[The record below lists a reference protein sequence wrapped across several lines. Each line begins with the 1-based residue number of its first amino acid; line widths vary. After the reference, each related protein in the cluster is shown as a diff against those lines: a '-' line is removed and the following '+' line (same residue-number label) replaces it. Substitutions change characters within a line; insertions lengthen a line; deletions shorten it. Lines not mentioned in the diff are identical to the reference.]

1 MIVAVG
7 ILIRRFIKHPL
18 VTGSSVVFIGSFLV
32 SITNYIYNLLM
43 GRFLS
48 VQDYGLLTSLT
59 SILVLL
65 GLFSS
70 AFTNVF
76 VKFSA
81 SFKSQEN
88 KDGINVLKTYGIR
101 SLRIF
106 SVGLLALLL
115 IASPFIQK
123 FLHIDH
129 IEYIFLIVVA
139 IIFSLFLTLPLGI
152 LQGRMQFFLL
162 SVANISQPIIKIIV
176 SVSLLLLGFSVISPL
191 IAIAV
196 STLIPL
202 IVLYYLLF
210 SKVNK
215 KTVKELDVSQ
225 FKKEFVHFSYTF
237 FLAGAGIAL
246 LSNTDII
253 LVRFFFSEVVSGQYA
268 ALSLMGK
275 AIFYLIMPINFA
287 FFPLIAYKREKNER
301 LFGTVLLAFLIV
313 GAASV
318 ALSLTYFIFPSLV
331 LKIFF
336 PAPDYQ
342 VLENYLG
349 IYSIYI
355 IIFSFATLF
364 TNFFLSIGK
373 TGIYKISL
381 VAAIVQIFAITLFHQ
396 TLLQVILC
404 LLTVSLLF
412 LLVLIGYYL
421 KHGKD

>member
-1 MIVAVG
+1 MIVTVVALV
-7 ILIRRFIKHPL
+7 RRFIRHPL
-18 VTGSSVVFIGSFLV
+18 ITGSSIVFIGSFLV

-65 GLFSS
+65 GLFSN

-88 KDGINVLKTYGIR
+88 EGGINLLKAYGIK

-106 SVGLLALLL
+106 ALCLLVLLVV
-115 IASPFIQK
+115 ASPFIQK

-129 IEYIFLIVVA
+129 IEYIFLIVSAV
-139 IIFSLFLTLPLGI
+139 IFSLFLTLPLGI
-152 LQGRMQFFLL
+152 LQGRMQFLLL
-162 SVANISQPIIKIIV
+162 SAANISQPIIKIIV
-176 SVSLLLLGFSVISPL
+176 SVTLLILGFSVISPL
-191 IAIAV
+191 IAISV

-202 IVLYYLLF
+202 IILYYMLF
-210 SKVNK
+210 SKNGRGINK
-215 KTVKELDVSQ
+215 DLDVGL
-225 FKKEFVHFSYTF
+225 FRKDFIHFSYTF
-237 FLAGAGIAL
+237 FLAGVGIAL
-246 LSNTDII
+246 LSNTDIL
-253 LVRFFFSEVVSGQYA
+253 LVRVFFSDIVSGQYA

-287 FFPLIAYKREKNER
+287 FFPLIAYKRERKER

-313 GAASV
+313 GSASIL
-318 ALSLTYFIFPSLV
+318 LSFIYFVFPSLV
-331 LKIFF
+331 LGIFF
-336 PAPDYQ
+336 PAPDYK
-342 VLENYLG
+342 VLKDYLG

-355 IIFSFATLF
+355 ILFSFATLF
-364 TNFFLSIGK
+364 ANFFLSIGK
-373 TGIYKISL
+373 TDIYKISL
-381 VAAIVQIFAITLFHQ
+381 FAAFFQIFAIILFHKS
-396 TLLQVILC
+396 LLEVILC
-404 LLTVSLLF
+404 LLIVSLLF